1 MDFLVSQTHL
11 NPLYLVVIGFIIGV
25 LGGFFGVGGSFLA
38 GPSLFALGVPMN
50 FVVGTDLAHIVGK
63 SIVAAKKHRAL
74 GNVDLKLGMIMV
86 IGTIA
91 GVEIGAQ
98 GIEALKHR
106 ANIDQVV
113 GITFVVVLVSIS
125 AFISWE
131 SMLTIRMQR
140 EREREA
146 EQSGIAARV
155 LDDKHDESA
164 LDHIARRVHGIRL
177 PPMISLPVSGIE
189 RISLWSILLV
199 ALVGGIFSGFLGGGA
214 GYIRM
219 PSMVYLLGVP
229 THVAVGTDLF
239 EVVISASY
247 GTFTHAVKGNVDIL
261 IALVM
266 HTGAAIGAQIGAA
279 ATEYF
284 RGPKI
289 RMAFVPLPLIGA
301 AIVIYS
307 LLTGKHMK

>member
-86 IGTIA
+86 FGTIA

-146 EQSGIAARV
+146 EQSGVAARV
-155 LDDKHDESA
+155 LDEKEDESA

-219 PSMVYLLGVP
+219 PCLIYLLGIP
-229 THVAVGTDLF
+229 THIAVGTDLF
-239 EVVISASY
+239 EIIISASY
-247 GTFTHAVKGNVDIL
+247 GTLTHALKGNVDIL

-266 HTGAAIGAQIGAA
+266 HTGAAIGAQIGAIL
-279 ATEYF
+279 TQYF
-284 RGPKI
+284 AGPKI
-289 RMAFVPLPLIGA
+289 RLAFVPLPLIGA
-301 AIVIYS
+301 AIVIYT
-307 LLTGKHMK
+307 LFTGHKL